1 MYAAVERLAEFYQT
15 THFMAPEFLSVK
27 VVFTSSKNG
36 STSNQSCPFI
46 AREQKNRSRSSGS
59 GSSFPPHMLNC
70 SRAVF
75 SAIRFPLLEARE
87 VVNAV

>member
-46 AREQKNRSRSSGS
+46 AREQKI
-59 GSSFPPHMLNC
+59 
-70 SRAVF
+70 AVVPVGQVLHF
-75 SAIRFPLLEARE
+75 HHIC
-87 VVNAV
+87 